1 MYETLEK
8 VRMIWDMLKTTYFW
22 QKIYSSNWIKDVE
35 FEVCDRVYFEFS
47 TMKGVM
53 RFFKKA
59 NLTPY
64 IVGSFE
70 IVKFFGK
77 ISYGLNLQY

>member
-1 MYETLEK
+1 
-8 VRMIWDMLKTTYFW
+8 
-22 QKIYSSNWIKDVE
+22 
-35 FEVCDRVYFEFS
+35 
-47 TMKGVM
+47 MKGVM